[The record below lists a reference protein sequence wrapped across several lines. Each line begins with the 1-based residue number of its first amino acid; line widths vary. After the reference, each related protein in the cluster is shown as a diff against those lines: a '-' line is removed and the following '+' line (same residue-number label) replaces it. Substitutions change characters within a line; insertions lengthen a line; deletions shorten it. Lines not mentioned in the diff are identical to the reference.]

1 MPTASKAFFLFHPP
15 GNECSPTGAPTPLHP
30 KENAMRR
37 ELEIRCVSTGTIRTE
52 GPDGT
57 RCELREVFLELDGAP
72 ARLQILESHDHDQH
86 TRDVTVELDG
96 ICVRSRRGHD
106 VRPPPTST
114 RHMPLDWL
122 LAIAAWMRKGEHR
135 TVSLWV
141 RSMDPAALLSAT
153 PRQSVRRPATG
164 PGVGRGHRDHAAA
177 SSGPAAAPRR
187 RQVRD
192 AGRRGGARCS
202 RPGPPSGFPVAG
214 QRAAPRSVMPRKAQM
229 DADPSPCRAELDTFA
244 KRRPIY
250 FSCTPCGAGG
260 SMPYSS

>member
-1 MPTASKAFFLFHPP
+1 
-15 GNECSPTGAPTPLHP
+15 
-30 KENAMRR
+30 MRR

-96 ICVRSRRGHD
+96 ICVRSRTGHD

-122 LAIAAWMRKGEHR
+122 LAIGVWMRKGEHR
-135 TVSLWV
+135 TVPLWV

-153 PRQSVRRPATG
+153 PVRACGTRRPD
-164 PGVGRGHRDHAAA
+164 PV
-177 SSGPAAAPRR
+177 S
-187 RQVRD
+187 D
-192 AGRRGGARCS
+192 AGTATMLRFPPARL
-202 RPGPPSGFPVAG
+202 RLLVAG
-214 QRAAPRSVMPRKAQM
+214 K
-229 DADPSPCRAELDTFA
+229 
-244 KRRPIY
+244 
-250 FSCTPCGAGG
+250 
-260 SMPYSS
+260 